1 MNYPPLNAER
11 TFIKVPWHLKDLALS
26 LGGRWDA
33 ARRETGFPAGTDLTE
48 LFEAI
53 EVYYELHPRVRKGAG
68 RPVAGA
74 GFTLVEIPF
83 SAPGAAEAREYIKS
97 QGGTFD
103 GKTKQWLVPDA
114 EVERVK
120 GMIELPAIEWGR
132 S

>member
-1 MNYPPLNAER
+1 MSKIYIR
-11 TFIKVPWHLKDLALS
+11 VPWHLKDIAAEH
-26 LGGRWDA
+26 GGRWNA
-33 ARRETGFPAGTDLTE
+33 ERRETEFDADTDLTE
-48 LFEAI
+48 LLDAI
-53 EVYYELHPRVRKGAG
+53 EVYYEMHPRVRRGAG
-68 RPVAGA
+68 RPMAGA

-83 SAPGAAEAREYIKS
+83 SAPGAAEAREFIKA

-120 GMIELPAIEWGR
+120 GMVELPPITWRA